1 MSTMNT
7 IRVAFLLAITTASQL
22 GAQGRGRGSGSVAG
36 RVLAAETKAPI
47 VGAEVTVTGQASQSI
62 SDSLGKFSLRDVKT
76 GIAFVVTR
84 AVGYRPDTVRVEI
97 YPDESVSRDV
107 MLQPSSTT
115 LGPVVVREEPVSLLS
130 AKLRDFEERRRT
142 AVGGRFLDSTVIR
155 KWEARRTGDLLS
167 TIPGLVTRQ
176 SGSAFVMAGRVTVSP
191 FTQPQRC
198 FLDIYLDGDP
208 LAIANTAFDVNTIS
222 LTRVVAIEVY
232 SGTVTRP
239 APYDKSVSGCGVL
252 LIWTK

>member
-1 MSTMNT
+1 MLT
-7 IRVAFLLAITTASQL
+7 RVATVSYLVKVLGAGNLLA
-22 GAQGRGRGSGSVAG
+22 QGSISG
-36 RVLAAETKAPI
+36 RVMSAETKAPI
-47 VGAEVTVTGQASQSI
+47 AGAEVSVAGQARQATT
-62 SDSLGKFSLRDVKT
+62 DSAGRFSLRDVKAGT
-76 GIAFVVTR
+76 VYLITR
-84 AVGYRPDTVRVEI
+84 ALGFRSDTARVDVF
-97 YPDESVSRDV
+97 PDESISRDV
-107 MLQPSSTT
+107 ALQRSSTT
-115 LGPVVVREEPVSLLS
+115 LGEVVVREEPVSLLS

-142 AVGGRFLDSTVIR
+142 AVGGRFLDSTLIR
-155 KWEARRTGDLLS
+155 KWESRRTGDLLS

-176 SGSAFVMAGRVTVSP
+176 SSSAFVMAGRTTVNA
-191 FTQPQRC
+191 FTQPARC

-208 LAIANTAFDVNTIS
+208 LAISNTPFDVNTIS